1 MGLTSVDEDTDDVLV
16 EIVLALLWEK
26 LLGVPR
32 PDENDVKKALEFP
45 RRDENDVF
53 PVTTDFVSG
62 RDLPISQAI

>member
-32 PDENDVKKALEFP
+32 PDENKANNNNKQQQQIDIV
-45 RRDENDVF
+45 DEQ
-53 PVTTDFVSG
+53 TLWAGT
-62 RDLPISQAI
+62 